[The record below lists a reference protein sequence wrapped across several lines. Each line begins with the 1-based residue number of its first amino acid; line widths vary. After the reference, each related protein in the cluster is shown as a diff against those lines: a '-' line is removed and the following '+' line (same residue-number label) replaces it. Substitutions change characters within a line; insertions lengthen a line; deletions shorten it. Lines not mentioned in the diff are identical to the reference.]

1 MKLQEAVLC
10 IDCECLYSHANH
22 CPQCGSEVSYPLG
35 RALNRPLAQAGQV
48 VGRPTR
54 EAPTRPRGVLE
65 MPARASRRMQSA

>member
-35 RALNRPLAQAGQV
+35 RALNRPLAASGQALD
-48 VGRPTR
+48 RAER
-54 EAPTRPRGVLE
+54 EAPARPRAVLE
-65 MPARASRRMQSA
+65 MPARAAKRMQSA